1 MRRAL
6 FYLMLMLLFTAACT
20 KKRTKVS
27 LPPAMKSV
35 KKGYT
40 EEGVA
45 SWYGH
50 PYHGRKTSNGE
61 TYNMNDLTAA
71 HQTLPFGVW
80 VEVKNKKNNQT
91 VTVRINDRG
100 PFVGGRII
108 DLSKAAAGQIDMI
121 RTGVAPV
128 KIKVVRTN

>member
-1 MRRAL
+1 
-6 FYLMLMLLFTAACT
+6 MLMLLFTAACT

-61 TYNMNDLTAA
+61 TYNMNELTAA